1 MKNFIKTAIFFLIL
15 AVLAGCKTREKQ
27 VQKSETHNE
36 KKSEATARIEEKT
49 FEIIFDKSILKN
61 DFSYKN
67 SSEETSKQEKKNVD
81 KGKEYY
87 ENGNLKKEWER
98 DLSEFS
104 ESTKKTF
111 TELEERIIKQQEVSK
126 YWEDSSNHFYKAL
139 EHEKTK
145 NKDYEM
151 KLKAKETFTWQM
163 FFVGV
168 VLGVFLL
175 PILRWFRSW
184 LLRFNPYVKFLEKIN
199 QKFKDDKFNSL

>member
-1 MKNFIKTAIFFLIL
+1 MEKLVKNVIFFLIF
-15 AVLAGCKTREKQ
+15 AVLIGCKTREKQ
-27 VQKSETHNE
+27 VQKSETQTE
-36 KKSEATARIEEKT
+36 KKSESTARIEEKT
-49 FEIIFDKSILKN
+49 YEIIFDKAVLKN

-98 DLSEFS
+98 DLSELS

-111 TELEERIIKQQEVSK
+111 TELEERIVKEQEVSR
-126 YWEDSSNHFYKAL
+126 YWEDSSNHFYKSL
-139 EHEKTK
+139 EHEKSKT
-145 NKDYEM
+145 KDYSM
-151 KLKAKETFTWQM
+151 QLKAKETFTWQM

-175 PILRWFRSW
+175 PILRWIWSW
-184 LLRFNPYVKFLEKIN
+184 VKRFQPWIKFVEWIKT
-199 QKFKDDKFNSL
+199 FKSV

>member
-1 MKNFIKTAIFFLIL
+1 MKNLLLIIISL
-15 AVLAGCKTREKQ
+15 LLFSCKIREKQ
-27 VQKSETHNE
+27 VQKSETQSE
-36 KKSEATARIEEKT
+36 YKSESTARIEEKT
-49 FEIIFDKSILKN
+49 FEIIFDKSVLKN

-67 SSEETSKQEKKNVD
+67 SSEETSRQEKKNVD

-98 DLSEFS
+98 DLSELS

-111 TELEERIIKQQEVSK
+111 TELEERIIKEQEVSK
-126 YWEDSSNHFYKAL
+126 YWEDSSNHFYKAF
-139 EHEKTK
+139 EQEKTK
-145 NKDYEM
+145 TKEYEM

-175 PILRWFRSW
+175 PILRWVWS
-184 LLRFNPYVKFLEKIN
+184 LVKRFQPWIKNL
-199 QKFKDDKFNSL
+199 KFKK